1 MRLSSWFL
9 RKLSNEDCR
18 TDLLEYVLIAS
29 VITLGVVATCG
40 AITERVAM
48 EFSTI
53 ASRLSFSAVAR

>member
-1 MRLSSWFL
+1 MKLSSWLL
-9 RKLSNEDCR
+9 RNLSSDECR

-40 AITERVAM
+40 AITERIAM

-53 ASRLSFSAVAR
+53 ASHLSFSAVAR